1 LCAYKGI
8 RLDRKIAARLLLP
21 VLLGVFSLA
30 PCAGAEDNIF
40 NSTTAIKDGFVRLGN
55 EAVDVAATPVDVKGH
70 GLIGTLAT
78 AGAVGLTYVFDDDIR
93 DKLQGTKSGAL
104 ETATDVGAIIGNPFV
119 HLGVAGVV
127 YGGGVLADSPKWRET
142 GEMLGEAALLADAA
156 TFVLKQAIGRSR
168 PSETGEKGSFR
179 PFQFKSGYDSMPSM
193 HTASSFAMASV
204 MASTSENHAVKALY
218 YSVAAFVG
226 FSRMYQD
233 KHWAADVV
241 LGAAIGELCGRVVT
255 RHHASHRKIALVP
268 MISADSASLALVGSW
283 Q

>member
-1 LCAYKGI
+1 MLLSGI
-8 RLDRKIAARLLLP
+8 GKFLP
-21 VLLGVFSLA
+21 LWIVLIVLLSGT
-30 PCAGAEDNIF
+30 GAKADDNIF

-55 EAVDVAATPVDVKGH
+55 EAVDVVTTPIDVKGY

-93 DKLQGTKSGAL
+93 GKLRGSRSGTLA
-104 ETATDVGAIIGNPFV
+104 TATDVGEIIGNPFV

-127 YGGGVLADSPKWRET
+127 YGGGVLAGSPKWRET

-156 TFVLKQAIGRSR
+156 TFVLKQSIGRSR
-168 PSETGEKGSFR
+168 PSETGDKGRFR
-179 PFQFKSGYDSMPSM
+179 PFQFKSDYDSMPSM

-204 MASTSENHAVKALY
+204 MASTSENYGVKALY

-233 KHWAADVV
+233 KHWASDVV

-255 RHHASHRKIALVP
+255 KYHVSHRKIAIAP
-268 MISADSASLALVGSW
+268 MVSSDSASLALVGNW
-283 Q
+283 